1 MNDPAP
7 GERHRAPARDLG
19 DIQLRSSLRP
29 GDIGRVVQLHG
40 LLYSRECG
48 YDHTFEAYV
57 ASPLAQFARND
68 SVHERIWLAERGD
81 RLVGCIAIVAAS
93 PDVAQLRWF
102 LVDPSERG
110 AGLGRH
116 LMDQA
121 IAFSH
126 AQGYRSI
133 VLWTVSGLNAA
144 AHLYRAAGFR
154 KIAENPGHLWGRDVV
169 EEQYELSPVP
179 PSPHWSLGRRQ
190 A

>member
-1 MNDPAP
+1 MTRDHPAT
-7 GERHRAPARDLG
+7 G
-19 DIQLRSSLRP
+19 DIQLRTSLRP

-40 LLYSRECG
+40 LLYARECG

-179 PSPHWSLGRRQ
+179 SSPHWSRGGRQ

>member
-1 MNDPAP
+1 MLI
-7 GERHRAPARDLG
+7 RTT
-19 DIQLRSSLRP
+19 LRP

-40 LLYSRECG
+40 QLYARERG

-68 SVHERIWLAERGD
+68 SVHERIWLAERDD
-81 RLVGCIAIVAAS
+81 RLVGCIGIVAAS

-110 AGLGRH
+110 AGLGRQ
-116 LMDQA
+116 LMDEA
-121 IAFSH
+121 IAFSR
-126 AQGYRSI
+126 AQGYRAI
-133 VLWTVSGLNAA
+133 VLWTVTGLDAA

-154 KIAENPGHLWGRDVV
+154 KIAENPGHLWGRDIV
-169 EEQYELSPVP
+169 EEQYELSPIP
-179 PSPHWSLGRRQ
+179 ASRRSPRTHSQ